1 MQRTGLVSLRD
12 QLPLLKIQIG
22 YNIHPISQVY
32 ETLIIGYISISSLLL
47 VGEKKLLAY
56 KLLTGQESQF
66 SVNLSFFDMEA
77 SYAH

>member
-12 QLPLLKIQIG
+12 QLPLLKIQIE

-47 VGEKKLLAY
+47 VEKTAPCLQV
-56 KLLTGQESQF
+56 TNRSGISFQCES
-66 SVNLSFFDMEA
+66 
-77 SYAH
+77 